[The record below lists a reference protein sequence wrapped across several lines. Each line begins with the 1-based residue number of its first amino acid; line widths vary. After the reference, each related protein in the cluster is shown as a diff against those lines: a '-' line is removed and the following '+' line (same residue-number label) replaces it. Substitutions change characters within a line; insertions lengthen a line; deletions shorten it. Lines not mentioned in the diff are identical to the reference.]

1 MDGDAG
7 ATIARGN
14 TAEIRVLDD
23 GRVCKLYDDPDAVES
38 ARYEARATRIANEAG
53 LPVPAVDG
61 LVTVDER
68 PGVVLERV
76 DGPSLLDDLEG
87 RPWTL
92 ASGARTLADLHA
104 RIHGRRAPDLPL
116 LTDRLRE
123 RIERA
128 PSVSAAVHGRALAVL
143 ESLPDDDRLLHGDFH
158 PANVLLGDRGPVVI
172 DWLDASAGPP
182 AADVART
189 VLLLRFA
196 DGGPLVRTLGR
207 AFERLY
213 LRIYRRERPL
223 DTSLVRRWELPVAVA
238 RLTED
243 VSGTRL
249 RRFVERGVER
259 GRWSGT

>member
-7 ATIARGN
+7 PVFARGN
-14 TAEIRVLDD
+14 TAEIRALDD

-38 ARYEARATRIANEAG
+38 ARFEARATRTAHRAG
-53 LPVPAVDG
+53 LPVPSVDG
-61 LVTVDER
+61 VVTIDGR

-76 DGPSLLDDLEG
+76 DGGTLLADLRA

-92 ASGARTLADLHA
+92 PTGARTLADLHA
-104 RIHGRRAPDLPL
+104 GIHGRRAPDLPP
-116 LTDRLRE
+116 LRE
-123 RIERA
+123 RLERRIERA
-128 PSVSAAVHGRALAVL
+128 PDVSAAVSERALAAL

-158 PANVLLGDRGPVVI
+158 PGNVLLGDRGPVVI

-196 DGGPLVRTLGR
+196 DGGPHVRLLGR
-207 AFERLY
+207 GLGRFY
-213 LRIYRRERPL
+213 LWAYRRERPL
-223 DTSLVRRWELPVAVA
+223 ETSLVRRWELPVAVA

-243 VSGTRL
+243 VTEVGL
-249 RRFVERGVER
+249 RRFVERGVAR
-259 GRWSGT
+259 GRWDA

>member
-7 ATIARGN
+7 PPLVRGN
-14 TAEIRVLDD
+14 TAEIRSLDD

-38 ARYEARATRIANEAG
+38 ARYEARATRLANESR
-53 LPVPAVDG
+53 LPVPSVDG
-61 LVTVDER
+61 VVTIDGR
-68 PGVVLERV
+68 PGVVLEHV
-76 DGPSLLDDLEG
+76 DGGTLLADLQA

-92 ASGARTLADLHA
+92 PMGARTLADLHA
-104 RIHGRRAPDLPL
+104 RIHGRRTPDLPPL
-116 LTDRLRE
+116 RDRLER

-128 PSVSAAVHGRALAVL
+128 PAVPAAARERALAVL

-196 DGGPLVRTLGR
+196 DGGPLVRILGR
-207 AFERLY
+207 AFARLY
-213 LRIYRRERPL
+213 LRAYRRDRTLNP
-223 DTSLVRRWELPVAVA
+223 SLVRRWELPVAVA

-243 VSGTRL
+243 VSRVRL

-259 GRWSGT
+259 SRWSGT